1 MEPTE
6 FAEGVEELFLLH
18 VPVCVWG
25 GEGHRLESYWNNG
38 LRAGIRPVLSYTV
51 CVVHKGLEVEPE
63 IIPF

>member
-1 MEPTE
+1 MC
-6 FAEGVEELFLLH
+6 LS
-18 VPVCVWG
+18 VCGG